1 MLYVFFFYTEAK
13 GETSSQ
19 LQSEISSDGQENAIS
34 INTAQPESIIVAPG
48 DPPKNSL
55 VSCDSQA
62 LNMLADL
69 ALSAAASP
77 TPSSEPRN
85 LPCPS
90 GLPPSEVLP
99 SKEYSSHG
107 TSDHEYHRGAKS
119 QKGGPLPKPSADK
132 SNPPSDSTV
141 DQEEGSLVP
150 STQAPV
156 GTHVALPEETLK
168 RPDAS
173 QSSFVAVE
181 HSYALL
187 LAKHSKKHLQ
197 QRVAGPAF
205 VKNGTKGPEA
215 GTPVGKVMLFRHQQ
229 NTSTLQKL
237 SEDPLLQRKSRLLS
251 SSLRDFYC
259 CHTVFSCDGSFKVT
273 FTCEAEYVFSLDS
286 KYTNNPLGKA
296 VVRALHG

>member
-99 SKEYSSHG
+99 SKQYSSHG

-119 QKGGPLPKPSADK
+119 QKGGRYLSPLLIRVIHRRTPL
-132 SNPPSDSTV
+132 STRKKAAWFLPLRPLLAPTWLFLRKHWK
-141 DQEEGSLVP
+141 GLM
-150 STQAPV
+150 QA
-156 GTHVALPEETLK
+156 
-168 RPDAS
+168 R
-173 QSSFVAVE
+173 
-181 HSYALL
+181 ALL
-187 LAKHSKKHLQ
+187 LLWNIPMPYFLQ
-197 QRVAGPAF
+197 NIQR
-205 VKNGTKGPEA
+205 
-215 GTPVGKVMLFRHQQ
+215 
-229 NTSTLQKL
+229 SIY
-237 SEDPLLQRKSRLLS
+237 SR
-251 SSLRDFYC
+251 
-259 CHTVFSCDGSFKVT
+259 
-273 FTCEAEYVFSLDS
+273 E
-286 KYTNNPLGKA
+286 
-296 VVRALHG
+296 